1 MSVHDRGGASRAARR
16 RRSSVRS
23 VALLALTGARGSRD
37 SLCGLQPRLAAS
49 AESRNRKSRDVSGRA
64 GRGGA
69 STMARAEV
77 RSTDPPGS
85 IPPGAEGRFFDG
97 EIRRFCDRNAQLF
110 LATFLI
116 ALGIIVMMVSVQ
128 QYAWTRGAL
137 DRGRAL
143 CESHRRL
150 DPPVLRSE
158 RAAIPGDVPNRARH
172 HRNGRLG
179 SAVHVHEGR
188 SRSRTGALRESPAAR
203 PSDDPALR
211 EDRRLYPGRR

>member
-1 MSVHDRGGASRAARR
+1 
-16 RRSSVRS
+16 
-23 VALLALTGARGSRD
+23 
-37 SLCGLQPRLAAS
+37 
-49 AESRNRKSRDVSGRA
+49 
-64 GRGGA
+64 
-69 STMARAEV
+69 MARAEV

-128 QYAWTRGAL
+128 QYASTRGAL

-150 DPPVLRSE
+150 DPPTIRYFVRIGVYTQDDA
-158 RAAIPGDVPNRARH
+158 RVAMAALPRMCK
-172 HRNGRLG
+172 
-179 SAVHVHEGR
+179 
-188 SRSRTGALRESPAAR
+188 
-203 PSDDPALR
+203 
-211 EDRRLYPGRR
+211 